1 MVSFDHQSPFL
12 VSLLWR
18 YYCIIAIANKQYSI
32 IESKKAPL
40 ASSIIVVSAIQYLR
54 IAAFT
59 RMGELN
65 TSLTIDNE
73 TKPKIEPISLRMWC
87 VAFIV
92 ALPSFLFGYILAA
105 LNACLVT
112 VYPDKLYFRQ

>member
-1 MVSFDHQSPFL
+1 
-12 VSLLWR
+12 
-18 YYCIIAIANKQYSI
+18 
-32 IESKKAPL
+32 
-40 ASSIIVVSAIQYLR
+40 
-54 IAAFT
+54 
-59 RMGELN
+59 MGELN
-65 TSLTIDNE
+65 MTVDNE

-112 VYPDKLYFRQ
+112 VYPDKLILSPIVNVLNRVMPTVLANAITIMMMPPLIAPQAHSSMISN